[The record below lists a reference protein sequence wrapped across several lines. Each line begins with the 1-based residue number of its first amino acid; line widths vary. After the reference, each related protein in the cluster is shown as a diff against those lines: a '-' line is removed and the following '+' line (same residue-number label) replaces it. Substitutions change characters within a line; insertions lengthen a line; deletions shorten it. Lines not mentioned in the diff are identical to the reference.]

1 VALALTAA
9 GVRPQAVVA
18 DYAATGERTEAILNR
33 LRRSPTYARD
43 IDSKPAEEHRARP
56 ETMAAFLEQM
66 DARYGGVAR
75 WLADLGLAAEELGLL
90 RAKLRRPLPT

>member
-1 VALALTAA
+1 
-9 GVRPQAVVA
+9 VA
-18 DYAATGERTEAILNR
+18 DYAATGERTEAIIGR

-43 IDSKPAEEHRARP
+43 IDSVPADVHRPRA

-66 DARYGGVAR
+66 DSRYGGVTW
-75 WLADLGLAAEELGLL
+75 WLTEHGLGPGELDLL

>member
-1 VALALTAA
+1 
-9 GVRPQAVVA
+9 VVD

-43 IDSKPAEEHRARP
+43 IDSKPVEAHRARA
-56 ETMAAFLEQM
+56 ETMTAFLEQM
-66 DARYGGVAR
+66 DSRYGGVTR
-75 WLADLGLAAEELGLL
+75 WLTDHGLSAGDLDLL